1 MLSKLSGRSA
11 DDSPNTRRERGGRGC
26 SFSDDR
32 RAVAPLVGF
41 ILLLGI
47 LITALAV
54 YQVQFVPQQ
63 NAEVEF
69 DHSQDITADME
80 DLRAASLGMSTT
92 APQASDRTSVRLQ
105 LGMQYPPRLVAL
117 NPPAAQGWLQTH
129 DGTVSFQDAAVVG
142 SFTGDPDETLLNTDH
157 ETRLVR
163 YDPDYSE
170 YQGAPDRI
178 MLEHSLLYNQ
188 QRDANTTVASQR
200 LVQNESKSINLVLF
214 SGNLDLQRQSTT
226 VDLQALDGPSAS
238 VPIESETGDSFE
250 LTLPTR
256 SPQLWT
262 SDAVLG
268 STFEEGE
275 QNVRA
280 EQTGPEEVTITVND
294 AVDQNWELQVTRVGL
309 GSGQRSDALS
319 SIQPVEPV
327 GPAVTLTD
335 NSVTVTEGETVQL
348 SGEATSE
355 SDTETVRTDSPID
368 AVRVSIVGQDDEL
381 FEIDPADDETIDFE
395 SEGLTIDT
403 TGWNEGR
410 YTAEV
415 RARDSENQWTPWE
428 DADSFQII
436 VDSAD

>member
-1 MLSKLSGRSA
+1 MLSKLRGRSA
-11 DDSPNTRRERGGRGC
+11 GDAPDTRRERGGRTR

-69 DHSQDITADME
+69 DHSQDISSDME

-92 APQASDRTSVRLQ
+92 AAQASDRTSVRLQ

-117 NPPAAQGWLQTH
+117 NPPPAQGWLQTH
-129 DGTVSFQDAAVVG
+129 GGTVSIQDAAVVG
-142 SFTGDPDETLLNTDH
+142 SFSGEPETTLLNTEH
-157 ETRLVR
+157 ETRLVQ

-178 MLEHSLLYNQ
+178 LLEHSLLYNQ
-188 QRDANTTVASQR
+188 QRGANTTVATQR

-262 SDAVLG
+262 SEDILG
-268 STFEEGE
+268 STFTEGE

-280 EQTGPEEVTITVND
+280 EQTGPEEVTLTVND
-294 AVDQNWELQVTRVGL
+294 DVDQNWELQVTRVGL
-309 GSGQRSDALS
+309 GSGPRSDTFS
-319 SIQPVEPV
+319 SIQPVDPV
-327 GPAVTLTD
+327 GPEVTLTD
-335 NSVTVTEGETVQL
+335 NSVTVTQGDTVQL

-355 SDTETVRTDSPID
+355 SDAETVRTDSPIEE
-368 AVRVSIVGQDDEL
+368 VRVRIDGQDDEL

-395 SEGLTIDT
+395 DEGLTIDT
-403 TGWNEGR
+403 TGWNEGS

-415 RARDSENQWTPWE
+415 RARDSERLWTPWE

-436 VDSAD
+436 IDSPD